1 MSDPQLCF
9 LTASDLVQKIKAREI
24 SAVEVLQAHLEQI
37 ERVNPH
43 VNAIVTL
50 LPDRAEQAARAID
63 EQLGRGEDPGPLCG
77 LPVAHKDLVVTKGIR
92 TTFGSPIYQDF
103 IPDEDALIV
112 ERLRDA
118 GAVTI
123 GKTNT
128 PEFGA
133 GSQTFNKVFGETH
146 NPYDLTKTCGG
157 SSGGAAVS
165 LACGMLPIADGSD
178 TGGSLRNP
186 AAFCN
191 VVGFR
196 PSPGRVPVWPNELG
210 WFPISVQ
217 GPMARTVEDVALML
231 SAIAGPDPRDP
242 IAIPAAGDR
251 FRQPLA
257 RDFRNTRI
265 AWSADFGGLPMDQQ
279 ITQVLEPQIETFAGL
294 GCQVAL
300 GQPDFSDADEIFQV
314 LRAWAFELKFTP
326 LIEKH
331 REQIKDTIIWNA
343 EFGQSLTGPQIS
355 RAENLRTQ
363 LFQRVVKF
371 METHEFMIFPVT
383 QVPPFDLQQP
393 YIEEI
398 DGVKMQTYIDWMKS
412 CYFVTVTGLPAI
424 SVPCGFTETG
434 LPVGLQIVGRHQDD
448 WGVLQLAYAFQQATQ
463 FGTQRPQIAGT
474 A

>member
-92 TTFGSPIYQDF
+92 TTCGSPIYQDF

-133 GSQTFNKVFGETH
+133 GSQTFNEVFGETH

-210 WFPISVQ
+210 RFPISVQ

-371 METHEFMIFPVT
+371 METHDFMIFPVT
-383 QVPPFDLQQP
+383 QVPPFDLKQP